1 MGYRGQ
7 PYTNESLVMG
17 GSVAAAKY
25 NPLQGGALAGKDG
38 EYGKMTPMY
47 EKQQF
52 LLNQK
57 RGIFGPGANNVF
69 SSLNESSIHS
79 SAAKQGAGSG

>member
-1 MGYRGQ
+1 MAHKGQ

-17 GSVAAAKY
+17 GSVANAKY
-25 NPLQGGALAGKDG
+25 NPTQGGPFVG
-38 EYGKMTPMY
+38 TPMY

-52 LLNQK
+52 LLHQK
-57 RGIFGPGANNVF
+57 KGIFGPGANNVF

-79 SAAKQGAGSG
+79 SGGKYIAGSG